1 MELINHPSTVLS
13 QDNPSGFSR
22 KRERER
28 SEDEDKHRTTKYEEQ
43 EKKGGLSK
51 LKTKKKSAQQDG
63 RKMQGAFFNFSKSKV
78 HFVIVSFLWGDILS
92 TQVIKYTL
100 KDTVLFVSPPPV
112 SVAYSALSR
121 LVPISGLHLAA
132 CIGYMQPMHKP
143 NGLHKNW

>member
-1 MELINHPSTVLS
+1 MRTKINTE
-13 QDNPSGFSR
+13 QQNT
-22 KRERER
+22 R
-28 SEDEDKHRTTKYEEQ
+28 S
-43 EKKGGLSK
+43 
-51 LKTKKKSAQQDG
+51 KKKRGFVKIKDEEKERATRWKKNARSF
-63 RKMQGAFFNFSKSKV
+63 FFNFSKSNV
-78 HFVIVSFLWGDILS
+78 YFVIVSFLWGDFLS
-92 TQVIKYTL
+92 TQVIEYTL